1 MINTGTVTTSN
12 ATSPKHINI
21 AAQSNDHSAL
31 LAGVSMEQFFTDAA
45 TFIKTQFLVSEYYRL
60 DTPSNFWDVYNV
72 EAEALGQKIVYPPGG
87 IPDADRTTPL
97 ISSPSDLD
105 RLHPPDPVKAGRLPW
120 VRKICKMYLE
130 KTDKIDRAYFT
141 APFSLAVNIRGY
153 ENLIDDIFERPKFV
167 HRLLTFLC
175 DEVIVPHVQT
185 LRNELKLPELLM
197 DGRDAWASPPM
208 VTLDM
213 MDEYVV
219 AYTERLREKL
229 GNNVITRG
237 NWGDSESRDIKRF
250 FEQKLRCSPGALG
263 VLDPDLHR
271 IGPKLVQQFAA
282 EHNAF
287 VTAGVDSTLLKAGPV
302 SAIVERIR
310 HYIDILAR
318 EGRCMIHLN
327 QIPAE
332 TPPAHIHAA
341 VAACHTYGKLP
352 IPEDLDEISIEMPE
366 MEPFGEFMRRK
377 VEANGGSTHNNY
389 P

>member
-1 MINTGTVTTSN
+1 MTNTETVTTSN
-12 ATSPKHINI
+12 STSLKHINI

-45 TFIKTQFLVSEYYRL
+45 TFNKIQFLVSEYYRF

-72 EAEALGQKIVYPPGG
+72 EAEALGQKIVYDPGG
-87 IPDADRTTPL
+87 IPDADRSTPL

-105 RLHPPDPVKAGRLPW
+105 RLHPPDPVRAGRLPW

-130 KTDKIDRAYFT
+130 KTGKIDQAYFT
-141 APFSLAVNIRGY
+141 APLSLAVNIRGY
-153 ENLIDDIFERPKFV
+153 ENLIDDIFERPKFA

-185 LRNELKLPELLM
+185 
-197 DGRDAWASPPM
+197 
-208 VTLDM
+208 
-213 MDEYVV
+213 
-219 AYTERLREKL
+219 
-229 GNNVITRG
+229 
-237 NWGDSESRDIKRF
+237 
-250 FEQKLRCSPGALG
+250 LRCSPGALG

-287 VTAGVDSTLLKAGPV
+287 VTAGVDATLLKMGPV
-302 SAIVERIR
+302 SAIVKRVR
-310 HYIDILAR
+310 HYIDTLAR

-341 VAACHTYGKLP
+341 VAACHTYGRLP

-366 MEPFGEFMRRK
+366 MENFEDFMRRK
-377 VEANGGSTHNNY
+377 GEVDGHSTHNSQ